1 MKYLIFGATLFLLLS
16 GCSSKTEPSEKNF
29 AAAISAY
36 LEKKGELCLSAE
48 TWPIDV
54 PVRELRMESR
64 SSDATRMSAM
74 KDVGLVASSVQEIE
88 TKSWDGKPSGRKT
101 KVTRYALTEKG
112 MSFFRPDAVSTSAK
126 PDERRGSLC
135 YGQKALDK
143 IVKWDGPIK
152 LGDYQEA
159 GVKYLYKIDDLAEWA
174 KDEKIQTTY
183 PSIKYDVDGIGK
195 TQQSHGVK
203 ITSIGWEANGIDS

>member
-1 MKYLIFGATLFLLLS
+1 MKYLIFGTTLFLFLS
-16 GCSSKTEPSEKNF
+16 SCSSETEPGEKNF

-54 PVRELRMESR
+54 PERELLTESR

-88 TKSWDGKPSGRKT
+88 IKSWDEKPPGRKT

-112 MSFFRPDAVSTSAK
+112 MSFFRPDESAK

-135 YGQKALDK
+135 YGQKALDR

-159 GVKYLYKIDDLAEWA
+159 GVKYLYKIDNLAEWA
-174 KDEKIQTTY
+174 KDEKIQATY

-203 ITSIGWEANGIDS
+203 LTSIGWEANGIDS